1 MTASRTSNERGPFAY
16 TPGPW
21 RVGCWSGQCHKEHP
35 GRSGHPGP
43 GGADGCVYQHTFSPA
58 TPSDYY
64 MPGIAGPESQQMVV
78 ETHYDSLS
86 IRWPDAVLISAA
98 PDMYEALKFVR
109 RIWAVDDTCQEARAV
124 DAAIA
129 KAEGRAL

>member
-1 MTASRTSNERGPFAY
+1 MTSLTSNERAPFAY

-21 RVGCWSGQCHKEHP
+21 RVGRWSGQCYKTHAKDTHL
-35 GRSGHPGP
+35 GP
-43 GGADGCVYQHTFSPA
+43 GGPDGCVYEYTFQGA
-58 TPSDYY
+58 EPSDYY
-64 MPGIAGPESQQMVV
+64 MPGIAGPKSQQMIV
-78 ETHYDSLS
+78 ETNYDSLS

-98 PDMYEALKFVR
+98 PDMYEALKLVR
-109 RIWAVDDTCQEARAV
+109 RIWAADDTCQEAKAV